1 MLDDAVKALNQMLSP
16 RLRAVLWKS
25 IGLAL
30 ALIIAVGIALD
41 RLIVWLV
48 GAGGRSVET
57 TLGPQAHLPATA
69 LGWLISIAAGLGI
82 VVGSVMLMPAV
93 TAVVASFF
101 ADQIAE
107 EVERVHYPNDPPGV
121 ALPLW
126 LAVLEGGKTAL
137 LAIAIYICATP
148 FLLFAGFGAILF
160 FLATAWLLGREYF
173 ELAAMRFRPPL
184 EAKALR
190 KRHAATVYGGRLA
203 DRGVRLDSHHQP
215 GDAALRHAVDGS
227 RPQAARSREGD
238 RPIACAWTSPR
249 PRRRVPQSSS
259 ASPIARPRRGC
270 CLPRSRRSRIAA
282 RGKAGRARHI
292 WSLPRCAA

>member
-1 MLDDAVKALNQMLSP
+1 MLDDVIKALNQMLSL

-30 ALIIAVGIALD
+30 ALIIAAGIALD

-107 EVERVHYPNDPPGV
+107 EVEHVHYPNDPPGI

-126 LAVLEGGKTAL
+126 LAVLEGSKTAL
-137 LAIAIYICATP
+137 LAVAVYIIATP

-173 ELAAMRFRPPL
+173 ELAAMRFRPPI

-190 KRHAATVYGGRLA
+190 KRHAATVYGAGLLIAAFVSIPIINLATPLFAMPLMVHVHKRLA
-203 DRGVRLDSHHQP
+203 R
-215 GDAALRHAVDGS
+215 AKA
-227 RPQAARSREGD
+227 
-238 RPIACAWTSPR
+238 
-249 PRRRVPQSSS
+249 
-259 ASPIARPRRGC
+259 IAR
-270 CLPRSRRSRIAA
+270 
-282 RGKAGRARHI
+282 
-292 WSLPRCAA
+292 

>member
-1 MLDDAVKALNQMLSP
+1 MLDDAIKALNQMLSP

-30 ALIIAVGIALD
+30 ALIIAAGIALD

-48 GAGGRSVET
+48 GASGRSVET

-107 EVERVHYPNDPPGV
+107 EVEHVHYPNDPPGI

-137 LAIAIYICATP
+137 LAIAVYIIATP

-190 KRHAATVYGGRLA
+190 KRHAATVYGAGLLIAAFVSIPIINLATPLFAMPLMVHVHKRLA
-203 DRGVRLDSHHQP
+203 R
-215 GDAALRHAVDGS
+215 AKA
-227 RPQAARSREGD
+227 
-238 RPIACAWTSPR
+238 
-249 PRRRVPQSSS
+249 
-259 ASPIARPRRGC
+259 IAR
-270 CLPRSRRSRIAA
+270 
-282 RGKAGRARHI
+282 
-292 WSLPRCAA
+292 